1 MGPLS
6 IRPSL
11 RIIRS
16 ICLKVAAV
24 LVLALFVTHPG
35 SAAEEWFTM
44 NKDYS
49 AERYVDLDQITPE
62 NVGGLR
68 EVCEV
73 ELNQPVFFT
82 SGLVMAGGT
91 LFVTTNRQTVAVD
104 AATCAVRWRHVL
116 NFNEAP
122 IGASARGVGYMDGK
136 VFRGTPDG
144 RVMAFDATSGKLLWG
159 VQAADTQK
167 HEMFPSAP
175 IVWRGKVFIGIAFSD
190 GGIAGRLLA
199 LDAESGR
206 EIWRFNTTMGFNA
219 GGGFWAS
226 YSLDPAT
233 GEIFGGVANPFTGLE
248 PRSCAQRHCR
258 HGHDELRYFRGCGHR
273 QAQLALPGHPARRA
287 RLGPRLDA
295 DTVQGSIGEGPARY
309 RRQGRAGLRN
319 RPDHSRDRLQHAG
332 RDA

>member
-16 ICLKVAAV
+16 ICLKVGAV
-24 LVLALFVTHPG
+24 LVLALLGTHPG

-49 AERYVDLDQITPE
+49 AQRYVDLDQITPE
-62 NVGGLR
+62 NVAGLR

-82 SGLVMAGGT
+82 SGLVMAGGA
-91 LFVTTNRQTVAVD
+91 LFVTTNRQTVALD

-144 RVMAFDATSGKLLWG
+144 RVMAFDATSGKLLWD

-175 IVWRGKVFIGIAFSD
+175 IVWRGKVFIDIAFSD

-199 LDAESGR
+199 LDAESGQ
-206 EIWRFNTTMGFNA
+206 EIWRFSTTMGFNA

-233 GEIFGGVANPFTGLE
+233 GEIFGGVANPFPDWSRDLA
-248 PRSCAQRHCR
+248 PNDS
-258 HGHDELRYFRGCGHR
+258 HDELNYFRGRGHR
-273 QAQLALPGHPARRA
+273 QAQLALPGHSARRA

-295 DTVQGSIGEGPARY
+295 DTVQGRVGQGPARY
-309 RRQGRAGLRN
+309 RRQGRAGLRD
-319 RPDHSRDRLQHAG
+319 RPDHSRDRLQHPG
-332 RDA
+332 